1 MFSLQCQPQS
11 SHSLT
16 YVANSGADAIPCL
29 LQKLVEEFHRNPEKD
44 ADSDVACRTFAVA
57 DNHIFLKFHY
67 APGKITAAT
76 REFIKPPMMDTA
88 EKLTFNPEL
97 TAGYQVNS
105 GLFNL
110 FSYFIKLHNLWIVCK
125 K

>member
-1 MFSLQCQPQS
+1 
-11 SHSLT
+11 
-16 YVANSGADAIPCL
+16 
-29 LQKLVEEFHRNPEKD
+29 
-44 ADSDVACRTFAVA
+44 VA

-76 REFIKPPMMDTA
+76 REFIKPPLTEIS

-105 GLFNL
+105 GLFNV
-110 FSYFIKLHNLWIVCK
+110 FDYVIKLHNLWIVCSTDGFWQDAAE
-125 K
+125 

>member
-1 MFSLQCQPQS
+1 
-11 SHSLT
+11 
-16 YVANSGADAIPCL
+16 VANCGEDTIHCL
-29 LQKLVEEFHRNPEKD
+29 LQKLVEEFYRNPEKD

-76 REFIKPPMMDTA
+76 REFIKPPMMDIS

-110 FSYFIKLHNLWIVCK
+110 SLYFIKLHHLWLVCK